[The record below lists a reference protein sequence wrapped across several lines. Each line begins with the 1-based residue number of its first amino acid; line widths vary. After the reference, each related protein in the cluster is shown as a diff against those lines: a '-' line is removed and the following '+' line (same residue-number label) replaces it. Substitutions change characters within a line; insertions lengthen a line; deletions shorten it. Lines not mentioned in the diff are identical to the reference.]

1 MSDTLAIDVKNI
13 SKSYQIYEKP
23 QDRLKQSFARG
34 RKQYFR
40 AFNAL
45 SDVSFEVKPGETV
58 GIIGRNGS
66 GKSTLLQIICGTLSP
81 TAGEVTV
88 NGRIAALLELGA
100 GFNPE
105 FTGRENVYLNA
116 AILGLSPSEIDEKYQ
131 SIVDFSEI
139 GPFIDQPVKTY
150 SSGMYVRL
158 AFSVA
163 ISVDPDI
170 LVVDE
175 ALSVG
180 DLNFRNKCMRRIQ
193 ELRDSG
199 VTIFFV
205 SHDLGT
211 VQTICDRA
219 IWLKD
224 GQVEMSG
231 PSVSVCQEFH
241 AHMSGHVDKQQVED
255 VIIQQMSDL
264 AEFSKIKLKAPTD
277 GSGTPYFD
285 VKDSVEFELE
295 LNRKVELGRMVLA
308 VSIYRDDN
316 DWLIGQT
323 SKDSG
328 VIWDAGS
335 GTAYGTLRLDP
346 NILAPGNYLAAFA
359 AYSEDLTICYA
370 LTDLVTPFSI
380 RSEYPIWGKVIAPCT
395 WEPRNE

>member
-1 MSDTLAIDVKNI
+1 MSDALAIDVKNV

-40 AFNAL
+40 EFHAL

-66 GKSTLLQIICGTLSP
+66 GKSTLLQIICGTLHP
-81 TAGEVTV
+81 TSGNVAV

-116 AILGLSPSEIDEKYQ
+116 AILGLSQAEIDEKYQ

-163 ISVDPDI
+163 ISVEPDI

-193 ELRDSG
+193 ELRDNG

-224 GQVEMSG
+224 GRIEMSG

-264 AEFSKIKLKAPTD
+264 AEFSKIKLKPPR
-277 GSGTPYFD
+277 GTPYSPHFD
-285 VKDSVEFELE
+285 IKDPIEFELE
-295 LNRKVELGRMVLA
+295 LTRKVELGKMVMA
-308 VSIYRDDN
+308 VSIYRDDK

-323 SKDSG
+323 SKDNS
-328 VIWDAGS
+328 VIWEAGS
-335 GTAYGTLRLDP
+335 GKVFGTLSLDP

-380 RSEYPIWGKVIAPCT
+380 RSEYPVWGKVIAPCT
-395 WEPRNE
+395 WKPRYE